1 MGEIILP
8 DNEAIEL
15 FVNFYK
21 LLFLGTKFASKMLKI
36 TLNQQAKKIEI
47 PDAAG
52 QEATDS
58 EGGSFIVDTSD
69 ALLSPSESVL
79 VGQGKPEGGKPGH
92 LVDDGAG
99 D

>member
-1 MGEIILP
+1 MVMGEIVLP

-52 QEATDS
+52 
-58 EGGSFIVDTSD
+58 
-69 ALLSPSESVL
+69 
-79 VGQGKPEGGKPGH
+79 
-92 LVDDGAG
+92 
-99 D
+99 